1 MLAPSSPVAAEDMMG
16 LLLPH
21 LSEGMAGG
29 HTLEGL
35 WRDLEAEMPRDP
47 AELVR
52 RVGHELL
59 VENQMEGGIGR
70 GLLSQ
75 LR

>member
-1 MLAPSSPVAAEDMMG
+1 LHLERLPVVEMLAPSSPVAAEDMMG

-59 VENQMEGGIGR
+59 VEN
-70 GLLSQ
+70 
-75 LR
+75 